1 MKSIL
6 LTFAML
12 LSSSAF
18 AETFEVTGMSCSSC
32 VKRIQSKLCAKG
44 GFAKCDVQ
52 IGQLT
57 VEAKPGQKIDVA
69 QLRKQI
75 TDIGEDYQL
84 GEEIKPAKTTN

>member
-1 MKSIL
+1 MKL
-6 LTFAML
+6 VFVTLAFV
-12 LSSSAF
+12 LSAPAF

-69 QLRKQI
+69 ELKKQI
-75 TDIGEDYQL
+75 TEIGEDYQL
-84 GEEIKPAKTTN
+84 GKEIEPAKKTN